1 MIEIAGFGVDGGEAG
16 GPPARIEPDND
27 FGAAGAQVTQMAD
40 EPGAASV
47 EIDAKTG
54 LAPRFDPEIDQ
65 GGKISLG
72 EIP

>member
-16 GPPARIEPDND
+16 RPPARVKPDND
-27 FGAAGAQVTQMAD
+27 FGAPGAQVTQMGD
-40 EPGAASV
+40 EPGASGV
-47 EIDAKTG
+47 EIDTKAG
-54 LAPRFDPEIDQ
+54 LAPRRDPEIDQ